1 MVISILSGSLYD
13 ADYTRFSIFFGSSF
27 TIVGMCMTSL
37 ARTYA
42 DALLAQGVTVGLV
55 CGLLFLPVVVVLHE
69 FFECRSASATE
80 VVRVR

>member
-13 ADYTRFSIFFGSSF
+13 ADFMRFSIFFGSSL

-55 CGLLFLPVVVVLHE
+55 CGLLFLPAVVIWHAL
-69 FFECRSASATE
+69 FEGRLSCGTG
-80 VVRVR
+80 VVRLR

>member
-1 MVISILSGSLYD
+1 MAISIISGSLYD
-13 ADYTRFSIFFGSSF
+13 ADYTRFSIFFASSL
-27 TIVGMCMTSL
+27 TMVVMCMTSL

-42 DALLAQGVTVGLV
+42 DELLAQCVTIGLV

-69 FFECRSASATE
+69 LFECRLACATE